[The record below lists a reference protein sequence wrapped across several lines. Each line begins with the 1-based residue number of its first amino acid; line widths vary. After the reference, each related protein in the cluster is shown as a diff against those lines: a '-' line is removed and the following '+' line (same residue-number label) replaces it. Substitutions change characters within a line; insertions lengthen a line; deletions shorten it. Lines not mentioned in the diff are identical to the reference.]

1 MLYMFEYLS
10 QDFNVIDESGNAGD
24 ARNWLNFRINVVS
37 LNKYN
42 VYCVIPQS
50 SKPPNTCK

>member
-1 MLYMFEYLS
+1 MLCIFEYLS